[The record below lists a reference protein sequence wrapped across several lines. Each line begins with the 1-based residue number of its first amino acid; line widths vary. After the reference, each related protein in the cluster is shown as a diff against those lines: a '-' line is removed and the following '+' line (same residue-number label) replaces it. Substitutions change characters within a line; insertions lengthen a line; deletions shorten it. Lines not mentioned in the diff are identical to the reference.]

1 MSRAKFFLIALICSF
16 TWYLVPGYLFSTLTS
31 ISWICWTFSKSVTAQ
46 QIGSGMRGLGLGAVT
61 LDWSAVS
68 SFLFSPLI
76 SPFFSIVNVFV
87 GYILIVYI
95 AIPAAYWGFDLY
107 NARRFP
113 IFSSH
118 LFTAAGQKY
127 DISAIVNN
135 NFELDQA
142 KYTEQGRIHLS
153 MFFALSYGF
162 GFATIAA
169 TLTHVFL
176 FYGRYIYSQFLF
188 ILGFPGVLNVYY
200 MRARVYLYIN
210 KRYIRSLPN

>member
-1 MSRAKFFLIALICSF
+1 MHEREKQQSMSRAKFFLIALICSF
-16 TWYLVPGYLFSTLTS
+16 SWYLVPGYLFTTLTS
-31 ISWICWTFSKSVTAQ
+31 ISWVCWVFSKSVTAQ

-68 SFLFSPLI
+68 SFLSSPLI
-76 SPFFSIVNVFV
+76 SPFFSIVNIFA

-95 AIPAAYWGFDLY
+95 AIPTAYWGFDLY
-107 NARRFP
+107 NASRFP

-118 LFTAAGQKY
+118 LFTAVGKTY
-127 DISAIVNN
+127 DISAIVNDK
-135 NFELDQA
+135 FELDQA

-153 MFFALSYGF
+153 MFFALAYGF

-169 TLTHVFL
+169 TLTHVLL

-188 ILGFPGVLNVYY
+188 ILGFPGVLKVYY
-200 MRARVYLYIN
+200 KCVYVCVCI
-210 KRYIRSLPN
+210 